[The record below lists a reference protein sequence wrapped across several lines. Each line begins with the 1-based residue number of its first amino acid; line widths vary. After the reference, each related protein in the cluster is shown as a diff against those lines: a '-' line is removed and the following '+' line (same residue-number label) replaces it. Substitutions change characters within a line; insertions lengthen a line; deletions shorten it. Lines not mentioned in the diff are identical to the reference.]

1 VVVRIRRALIR
12 LTWASPAGVAAP
24 SPPILMRRRGGG
36 SDAPRTAHSTADPGG
51 PGLPIRGCRE
61 QRYAAVRAEIV
72 TRRSCSGTGAEA
84 ASAVATR
91 VVTSES
97 TCESG

>member
-1 VVVRIRRALIR
+1 M
-12 LTWASPAGVAAP
+12 P

-36 SDAPRTAHSTADPGG
+36 SDAPRTAHITAHHGG
-51 PGLPIRGCRE
+51 GLVSPVRGCRE